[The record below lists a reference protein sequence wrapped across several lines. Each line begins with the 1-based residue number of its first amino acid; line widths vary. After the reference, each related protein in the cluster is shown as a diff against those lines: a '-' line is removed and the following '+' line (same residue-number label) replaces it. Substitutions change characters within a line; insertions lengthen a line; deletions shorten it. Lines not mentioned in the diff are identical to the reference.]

1 MAKRKTEKLCNGAG
15 HVARARKSWVKSL
28 PSVLMFN
35 PMRSMALLLSQHG
48 LCLVTGAVNIISEM
62 CGQGLLGHLVKMT
75 SPGNESTQI
84 LKALEKV
91 CVRMS
96 QGGREKR
103 ENNTPRE
110 NTKTTD
116 KLCMWAK
123 GKLLSWGSHGY
134 RTKGLLF
141 HRYSFENILRRYS
154 F

>member
-15 HVARARKSWVKSL
+15 HVAWARKSWVRSL

-75 SPGNESTQI
+75 SLGNESTQI

-96 QGGREKR
+96 LGG
-103 ENNTPRE
+103 
-110 NTKTTD
+110 
-116 KLCMWAK
+116 
-123 GKLLSWGSHGY
+123 
-134 RTKGLLF
+134 
-141 HRYSFENILRRYS
+141 
-154 F
+154 